1 MLNASEGF
9 VLLRGSVFARARG
22 QAQSPQ
28 FDPPG
33 GGSLLTLFPR
43 PARRSHR
50 SRAKRNVWI

>member
-9 VLLRGSVFARARG
+9 VLLCGGVFARARG

-33 GGSLLTLFPR
+33 GHGLPCVIRRGRRTLLLR
-43 PARRSHR
+43 QLHSVAE
-50 SRAKRNVWI
+50 